1 METCKF
7 WTRSQLPIASQDGA
21 DGADGG
27 LSPRADSAV
36 YVVGRLWALGQGL
49 RAIELEVNTRSRVRD
64 GYSGVS
70 AEYESQVL

>member
-7 WTRSQLPIASQDGA
+7 WTRSQLPIVSQDGA

-27 LSPRADSAV
+27 LPPGADSAV
-36 YVVGRLWALGQGL
+36 YVVGRLWALVQGL
-49 RAIELEVNTRSRVRD
+49 RAIELEVNTGVRVRD

-70 AEYESQVL
+70 AEYKSQAL

>member
-7 WTRSQLPIASQDGA
+7 WTRSQLPIVSP

-27 LSPRADSAV
+27 LPPGADSAV

-49 RAIELEVNTRSRVRD
+49 RAIELEVNTGVRVRD

-70 AEYESQVL
+70 AEYKSQAL